1 MGDPSP
7 RIRLVVM
14 DVDGTL
20 TDGRITYTADGLEL
34 KSFHARDGAG
44 IKLLPSVGIRP
55 AIMSGRVSAATD
67 RRAAELGIEIVLQG
81 IGDKA
86 ARLAA
91 LCAEL
96 GLDPSQSAFF
106 GDDLGDIPPMRLA
119 GWSAAPADA
128 AAEVRAAAAHVSPLP
143 GGRGAVRDA
152 IEVLLRREGLWAA
165 VLAAHGAPT
174 PEAQP

>member
-1 MGDPSP
+1 MAETPL

-20 TDGRITYTADGLEL
+20 TDGRITYTAEGLEL

-44 IKLLPSVGIRP
+44 IKLLPAAGIRP
-55 AIMSGRVSAATD
+55 AILSGRVSAATT
-67 RRAAELGIEIVLQG
+67 RRAAELGIDIVFQG

-86 ARLAA
+86 GRLRE
-91 LCAEL
+91 LCEEL
-96 GLDPSQSAFF
+96 ALDPLEAAFF
-106 GDDLGDIPPMRLA
+106 GDDLGDIPPMRIA

-128 AAEVRAAAAHVSPLP
+128 ADEVRAVAHYVSRLG

-152 IEVLLRREGLWAA
+152 IEVLLRREGHWDR
-165 VLAAHGAPT
+165 VLDAHDVPR
-174 PEAQP
+174 EATS